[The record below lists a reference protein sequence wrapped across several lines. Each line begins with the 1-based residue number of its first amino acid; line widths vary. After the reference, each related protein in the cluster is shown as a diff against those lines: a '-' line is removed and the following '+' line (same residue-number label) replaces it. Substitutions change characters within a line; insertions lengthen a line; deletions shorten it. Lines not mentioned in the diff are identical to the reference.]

1 MFVFLLRTLCG
12 EGDEGTRAGE
22 VSCVCCT
29 AALVVSKGP
38 RDYLRKSRSQTHK
51 VFLMENFVQTVALLN
66 PRWNAGIHFCS
77 GSLTP

>member
-1 MFVFLLRTLCG
+1 MFVFLLRTLCR
-12 EGDEGTRAGE
+12 EEVKAAGRGRSPASA
-22 VSCVCCT
+22 VP
-29 AALVVSKGP
+29 LRLWFLRG